1 MKLVD
6 KNKLVHSDDHN
17 TTAGGIKQKNLDQI
31 VNTFHPSYDDEF
43 YINEVVGIEEIT
55 YDDWIKDRKETN
67 ENN

>member
-31 VNTFHPSYDDEF
+31 VNRV
-43 YINEVVGIEEIT
+43 EVDVI
-55 YDDWIKDRKETN
+55 DKLKLVPNPFR
-67 ENN
+67 

>member
-31 VNTFHPSYDDEF
+31 VNRKPSK
-43 YINEVVGIEEIT
+43 T
-55 YDDWIKDRKETN
+55 DWFRTWGDTLEDLWECKSVEM
-67 ENN
+67 